1 MTNLYSYSPN
11 FAVLD
16 SAMTQYVNNEKMRII
31 TSAISKLSEFRGMTL
46 IKVMWMLIKPLKQHP
61 YKSTM
66 SESQINWVY
75 SIREN
80 SLVDHHR
87 QIITVQHWPGRW
99 ASNMTFRFCLFVA
112 FFHKHTWKGFK
123 IMWQV
128 WVPNPEF
135 NTKHPHHFHKCYQ
148 IPSPCRPQNLF

>member
-16 SAMTQYVNNEKMRII
+16 SAMTQYVNNEIGSTWCKKMRII

-66 SESQINWVY
+66 SESQIN
-75 SIREN
+75 
-80 SLVDHHR
+80 
-87 QIITVQHWPGRW
+87 
-99 ASNMTFRFCLFVA
+99 
-112 FFHKHTWKGFK
+112 
-123 IMWQV
+123 
-128 WVPNPEF
+128 
-135 NTKHPHHFHKCYQ
+135 
-148 IPSPCRPQNLF
+148 